1 MENLAAVVLVLL
13 VLAWVGV
20 CLPAASRARARGPLA
35 STLLFKRGLELIG
48 PDGHSSFVKELGA
61 PPPPNQYS
69 GSMSI
74 RWIPTTL
81 LGLITAGVV
90 ATGVAAV
97 LRGGQLWEVHLAT
110 DAGLA
115 LFVSLLL
122 EEKHRKL
129 DRATKVRS
137 LMASR
142 RVETEPVEDLPL
154 AVGEAE

>member
-1 MENLAAVVLVLL
+1 
-13 VLAWVGV
+13 
-20 CLPAASRARARGPLA
+20 
-35 STLLFKRGLELIG
+35 
-48 PDGHSSFVKELGA
+48 
-61 PPPPNQYS
+61 
-69 GSMSI
+69 MSI